1 MGQQQFEQNLNFD
14 YTSINKIK
22 LLYASSS
29 RYGGDWIS
37 TPHTHYCSEIF
48 YVTEGNGQFQ
58 IEDKVYPVH
67 AHDVVIVNP
76 NVVHTELSHNSNPL
90 AYIVLGLEDV
100 ELTSTEEKDVSFCI
114 LSLKEIKEI
123 VRFYFDQIIKEM
135 KETSPDSQVL
145 CRNLTENLIIH
156 LSRQANFAV
165 TLAPIQ
171 KRNPRVCIT
180 VRQYIDNHFK
190 ENISLDMLAELSHV
204 SKYHMV
210 HVFTE
215 EYGISPINYLIY
227 KRIEEGKKLLQTTD
241 YSLALIGRTLGFS
254 SPSYFSQAFKK
265 QVQCTPMEYRKK
277 SRLEHNTY

>member
-1 MGQQQFEQNLNFD
+1 MNHLDF
-14 YTSINKIK
+14 TSIDKIK

-29 RYGGDWIS
+29 RYGGDWHS
-37 TPHTHYCSEIF
+37 SPHTHYCTEIF

-58 IEDKVYPVH
+58 IEDNIYPVS
-67 AHDVVIVNP
+67 AHDLIIVNP
-76 NVVHTELSHNSNPL
+76 NVSHTELSHNANPL

-100 ELTSTEEKDVSFCI
+100 KLTSMKEKETSFCI
-114 LSLKEIKEI
+114 INLREIKDI

-156 LSRQANFAV
+156 LSRQANFTVA
-165 TLAPIQ
+165 LAPIQ
-171 KRNPRVCIT
+171 KNNPRVCIT

-190 ENISLDMLAELSHV
+190 ENITLDMLAELSHV

-215 EYGISPINYLIY
+215 EYGISPINYLIC

-241 YSLALIGRTLGFS
+241 YSLSLIGRTLGFS

-277 SRLEHNTY
+277 SRIENNTF